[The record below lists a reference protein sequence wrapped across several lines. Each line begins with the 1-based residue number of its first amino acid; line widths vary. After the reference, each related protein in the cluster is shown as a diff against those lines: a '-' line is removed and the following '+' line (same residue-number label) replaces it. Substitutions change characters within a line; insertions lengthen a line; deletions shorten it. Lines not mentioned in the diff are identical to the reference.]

1 MNNAARAKFR
11 WDCGRRC
18 SEGGIKWAGHE
29 GPVDSDKELD
39 LRTNRKS
46 LNFSV

>member
-1 MNNAARAKFR
+1 M
-11 WDCGRRC
+11 DIV
-18 SEGGIKWAGHE
+18 SHE
-29 GPVDSDKELD
+29 GPVDADKELD